1 MLKLFRPNRRA
12 EKLLAEIDALE
23 QDNGVGRDPEAA
35 RRALELRHRAGLELV
50 DARGRAGDD
59 YPEPAFDRLPDTDG
73 VPEVDAADLTAE
85 LVRAAFLRKG
95 SLIVRG
101 FADSVAATKLAEEI
115 ERATEARD
123 SGGDDPGLYEAF
135 EPAERFAKDLALGRA
150 VIKSSGGGG
159 LWGADAP
166 LLFAH
171 VLDTFERAGLRE
183 LATDYL
189 GGRPVISVDKC
200 VMRRVG
206 PDIFGEAG
214 GSEARKP
221 SAWHQDGAFMG
232 DVRALNVWLSLS
244 RCGDVAPGM
253 DIVPRRL
260 EGIVPTGTEGAAFD
274 WSVSQ
279 AVAEESAG
287 EDGIVR
293 PIFEPGDAL
302 LFDELCLHS
311 TAAEPDMPNVRYAI
325 ETWFFAPSGYPSDY
339 APLAF

>member
-1 MLKLFRPNRRA
+1 MLKLFGSKRGA

-23 QDNGVGRDPEAA
+23 QQNGVGQDADAA
-35 RRALELRHRAGLELV
+35 RRVLQLRHRAGLELV
-50 DARGRAGDD
+50 DAAGSRRGD
-59 YPEPAFDRLPDTDG
+59 YPQPAFDNLPEVNG
-73 VPEVDAADLTAE
+73 VPEVEAAELTPE
-85 LVRAAFLRKG
+85 LVRAAFLTKG

-101 FADSVAATKLAEEI
+101 FADSGAAVRLAEEI
-115 ERATEARD
+115 EAATEARNTD
-123 SGGDDPGLYEAF
+123 AGDPGLYEAF
-135 EPAERFAKDLALGRA
+135 EPVERFAKDLAAGRA
-150 VIKSSGGGG
+150 VINSSGGGG
-159 LWGADAP
+159 LWGADSP

-171 VLDTFERAGLRE
+171 VLEAFEGARLRE
-183 LATDYL
+183 LATSYL

-206 PDIFGEAG
+206 PDIFGE
-214 GSEARKP
+214 EANGDGKKP

-244 RCGDVAPGM
+244 RCGDIAPGM

-260 EGIVPTGTEGAAFD
+260 EGIVPTGTQGAAFN

-287 EDGIVR
+287 EGGIVR

-311 TAAEPDMPNVRYAI
+311 TAAERDMPNVRYAI
-325 ETWFFAPSGYPSDY
+325 ETWFFAPSGFPADY
-339 APLAF
+339 APVAF